1 MIVLFIFILLLVV
14 YFLLLFMM
22 SNPYKCE
29 LIIGKK
35 GSGKSTDIT
44 KKALAIKRHPT
55 YIYYDKDYSKNFFKN
70 FRKARWHIYSNMPL
84 NIPDLEYTLF
94 DGRKLGDFYPMEHSV
109 LFLDEINLLWD
120 NRQFKEFKPST
131 QEFFRTNRKA
141 RVKCYLYSQTFD
153 TDKKVRSLVDRMTL
167 CRNFMGIFTMSRQI
181 SKIVTIKESALNADS
196 QVVDNL
202 QFAPFFLPGAVKFT
216 FLPKYIKYHDSY
228 TRVTD
233 RPLLQDIRNI
243 DETEIL
249 PI

>member
-1 MIVLFIFILLLVV
+1 
-14 YFLLLFMM
+14 MM
-22 SNPYKCE
+22 NNPYKCE

-55 YIYYDKDYSKNFFKN
+55 YVYYDKDYSKNFFRN

-84 NIPDLEYTLF
+84 NIPDLDYILF
-94 DGRKLGDFYPMEHSV
+94 DGKQLGDFYPEEHSI

-153 TDKKVRSLVDRMTL
+153 TDKKVRSLVDRLTL

-202 QFAPFFLPGAVKFT
+202 QFAPFFYPGAVKFT

-228 TRVTD
+228 TRVTN
-233 RPLLQDIRNI
+233 RPLLQDIRNNI
-243 DETEIL
+243 EPQQFPEI